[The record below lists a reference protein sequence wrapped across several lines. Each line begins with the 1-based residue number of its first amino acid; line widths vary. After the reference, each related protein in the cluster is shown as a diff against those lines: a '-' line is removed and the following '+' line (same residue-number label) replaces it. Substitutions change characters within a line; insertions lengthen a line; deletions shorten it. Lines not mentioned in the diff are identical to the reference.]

1 MKLLNKIKEDKG
13 ASNTVSFIII
23 ILFVMILLVSF
34 IDVGVYFNAKN
45 ELRSAAENGARNVA
59 LYGGT
64 KGDLRNARK
73 NAGSDVSAAEDIVW
87 ASIHTNY
94 QPSESSSPVVVIK
107 DVSCG
112 PDRAEEAGDEVWCK
126 IKYQYNGL
134 AGNFG
139 LFGFAGDEITVKGVA
154 VSEVSMK
161 QKQ

>member
-1 MKLLNKIKEDKG
+1 MKLLNKIKEDRG

-64 KGDLRNARK
+64 GGDLRDVR
-73 NAGSDVSAAEDIVW
+73 SDVSAAEDIVW
-87 ASIHTNY
+87 ASIHTTY
-94 QPSESSSPVVVIK
+94 QPSESSSPVVAVK

-112 PDRAEEAGDEVWCK
+112 PDEAKKAGDEVWCK

-161 QKQ
+161 KE

>member
-1 MKLLNKIKEDKG
+1 MKLLNKIKEDRG

-64 KGDLRNARK
+64 GGDLRKYVR
-73 NAGSDVSAAEDIVW
+73 SDVSAADDIVW

-112 PDRAEEAGDEVWCK
+112 PDEAKEAGDEVWCK

-161 QKQ
+161 KE

>member
-64 KGDLRNARK
+64 GGDLR
-73 NAGSDVSAAEDIVW
+73 DVRTDASAAEDIVW

-94 QPSESSSPVVVIK
+94 QPSGASSPVVVIK

-112 PDRAEEAGDEVWCK
+112 PTRAAEAGDEVWCE

-154 VSEVSMK
+154 VSEVSM
-161 QKQ
+161 Q

>member
-1 MKLLNKIKEDKG
+1 MKLLNKIKEDRG

-64 KGDLRNARK
+64 GGDLRAARPD
-73 NAGSDVSAAEDIVW
+73 ASAAEDIVW

-94 QPSESSSPVVVIK
+94 QPSGASSPVVVIK

-112 PDRAEEAGDEVWCK
+112 PDRAEEAGDEVWCE

-161 QKQ
+161 KE